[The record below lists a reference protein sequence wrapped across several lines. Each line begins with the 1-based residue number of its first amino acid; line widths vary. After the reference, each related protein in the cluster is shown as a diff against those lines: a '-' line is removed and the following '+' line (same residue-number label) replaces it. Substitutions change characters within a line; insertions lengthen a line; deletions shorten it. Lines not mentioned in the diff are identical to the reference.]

1 MDNFNDD
8 FNNENK
14 NKFTDDL
21 NNTSSYNNFDNNL
34 EGNSNSTYDN
44 NYNNTNDQSFVFVN
58 NDEQKQINK
67 PVTNWQTVEYT
78 QPINDNV
85 PKKRKGRG
93 KVAALIAGALVCAV
107 IGGGVG
113 AGTLYYLQKG
123 NGGLATSA
131 NGGTT
136 IKNVTYDPPKFP
148 TSTTAMSVTDVVKKV
163 SPAVVTVSTKSVV
176 SSQNFFGQQQ
186 QQQQEGVGT
195 GFIINEQGY
204 ILTNYHVVSGATQVK
219 VTLSDGKELNAKVLN
234 YDANQDLAVV
244 KVTDS
249 FKVPAVAEL
258 GDSDAIQS
266 GEEVIAIGNPLG
278 KEFVGTVTKG
288 IVSSTART
296 IDISG
301 TKATYIQ
308 TDAAINPGNSGGP
321 LINSKGQV
329 IGINTAKTS
338 ETGVEGIGF
347 AIPIN
352 HAKDSLDSLS
362 KPKIVIG
369 IGVKNVTDED
379 SKAYNLPVG
388 VYVTSISDFSS
399 AEKAGIQTGDVI
411 TKFEGKQVKT
421 IDELNK
427 LRDAHKAGDKVS
439 ITVVRDGKE
448 VNLQLTL
455 QTQ

>member
-21 NNTSSYNNFDNNL
+21 NNTNSYNSFENSSNNI
-34 EGNSNSTYDN
+34 SDN
-44 NYNNTNDQSFVFVN
+44 NYNNTNEQSFVFVN
-58 NDEQKQINK
+58 NDTQNQINK

-78 QPINDNV
+78 QPMNDNE
-85 PKKRKGRG
+85 PKKKKRRG
-93 KVAALIAGALVCAV
+93 KVAALVAGALVCAV

-113 AGTLYYLQKG
+113 AGTLYYLEKG
-123 NGGLATSA
+123 NGGLTASGSGSTA
-131 NGGTT
+131 
-136 IKNVTYDPPKFP
+136 IKNVTYDPPKFSS
-148 TSTTAMSVTDVVKKV
+148 STTAMSVTDVVKKV

-204 ILTNYHVVSGATQVK
+204 ILTNYHVVSGAAQVK

-234 YDANQDLAVV
+234 YDQNQDLAVV
-244 KVTDS
+244 KVTDN
-249 FKVPAVAEL
+249 FKVPAIAEL
-258 GDSDAIQS
+258 GDSDALQS

-288 IVSSTART
+288 IISSTART

-301 TKATYIQ
+301 TKATYLQ

-369 IGVKNVTDED
+369 IGVKNVTEDD

-399 AEKAGIQTGDVI
+399 AQKAGIQTGDII

-427 LRDAHKAGDKVS
+427 LRDTHKAGDKVS

>member
-14 NKFTDDL
+14 NKFGDDL
-21 NNTSSYNNFDNNL
+21 NNADNYNSSDNNT
-34 EGNSNSTYDN
+34 NYTVDN
-44 NYNNTNDQSFVFVN
+44 NYNNSNEQSFVFVN
-58 NDEQKQINK
+58 NDTQNQSNK
-67 PVTNWQTVEYT
+67 PAANWQTVEYT
-78 QPINDNV
+78 QPLNDKV

-113 AGTLYYLQKG
+113 AGTLYYLQNG
-123 NGGLATSA
+123 NGGSIASGSGSTA
-131 NGGTT
+131 
-136 IKNVTYDPPKFP
+136 IKNVTYDPPKFAS
-148 TSTTAMSVTDVVKKV
+148 STTAMSVTDVVKKV

-234 YDANQDLAVV
+234 YDQNQDLAVV
-244 KVTDS
+244 KVTDN

-258 GDSDAIQS
+258 GDSDALQS

-296 IDISG
+296 IDING

-352 HAKDSLDSLS
+352 HAKDSLESLS

-369 IGVKNVTDED
+369 IGVKNVTEDD

-427 LRDAHKAGDKVS
+427 LRDTHKAGDKVN